1 MIIAGN
7 NASTPWNLSETK
19 IWDHLEHHI
28 LKDITKPQ
36 LPSFTSKQKCLQKLR
51 MCLFYSVFYAS
62 NTTSISG
69 YCILLL
75 SIYTSICMNCSY
87 VTWKRRCLELKWI
100 VQAQV
105 SYKKLN
111 AVLGVP
117 LGSMQINSQFL
128 LRLFFH
134 LEKWNS
140 IKFDPLTQAW
150 KGLLLFSIMAIL
162 LNQSIKNWPHLC
174 TM

>member
-111 AVLGVP
+111 AVLDTWLEYVEPLMTWGLFGLSGVMHQ
-117 LGSMQINSQFL
+117 LSYGTD
-128 LRLFFH
+128 H
-134 LEKWNS
+134 L
-140 IKFDPLTQAW
+140 
-150 KGLLLFSIMAIL
+150 
-162 LNQSIKNWPHLC
+162 
-174 TM
+174 